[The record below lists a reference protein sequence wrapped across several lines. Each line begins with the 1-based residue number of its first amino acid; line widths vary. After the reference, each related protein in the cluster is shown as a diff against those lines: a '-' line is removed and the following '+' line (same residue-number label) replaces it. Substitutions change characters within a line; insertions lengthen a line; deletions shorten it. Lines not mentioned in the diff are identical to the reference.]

1 MNKKA
6 TCIYNKQALHI
17 SQYKCC
23 YVDLCRDFFRDEMLP
38 LLTNCRNT
46 EWAFTTYNSN
56 TTNGWVTYTV
66 RTCRRWAPAVNA
78 RTSDKVSVAGRRP
91 CLYSGLGWE
100 DMPGSL
106 VPASDNR
113 RTHTPR
119 SPSPP
124 RILQVPVG
132 KLWKINLLII

>member
-1 MNKKA
+1 
-6 TCIYNKQALHI
+6 
-17 SQYKCC
+17 
-23 YVDLCRDFFRDEMLP
+23 MLS
-38 LLTNCRNT
+38 LITNCRNA

-66 RTCRRWAPAVNA
+66 RTCRLWAPAVTA

-91 CLYSGLGWE
+91 CLYSGLGLE
-100 DMPGSL
+100 DMLGFL